1 MLNQMQRKAMKKRV
15 LVVGDIMLDTYR
27 FGDVSRISPEAPV
40 PVFLEKDR
48 TKLSP
53 GGAANVAINVAAIGV
68 AVDVLSVVGNDEAGV
83 TLVKLLDNAGINT
96 DCIST
101 MTDRC
106 TTHKIRYIAQ
116 NNQQIMRSDKEDS
129 TEILLDACVKALEN
143 LERDVDKYGLILL
156 SDYKKGLLS
165 YDLTQR
171 IIGIAKKNKV
181 PVYIDVKDSN
191 TRKYKGAT
199 LLKPNRKELS
209 DLTGMSVKT
218 LDEVETAA
226 IYLCNIAECDYVL
239 TTLGADGMLL
249 TDRKQVIKKIKSVA
263 REVYD
268 VTGAGDT
275 SLAYLAAEIVFGH
288 DIEYAMEVSNVAAG
302 IQVGKVGT
310 SVVYPEEVSTE
321 LSKQNSLVSR
331 TVFTNGCFDILHAGH
346 VSYLKKARELGDR
359 LVVGINSDESVRR
372 LKGDE
377 RPINK
382 LEDRI
387 AVLSALDC
395 VDEVIPFEEDTP
407 LELIKRVHPD
417 VLVKG
422 DDYTVDNIVGADFV
436 LSYGG
441 DVKTIPLLQ
450 GRSTTGIVSRMR
462 GE

>member
-1 MLNQMQRKAMKKRV
+1 MSEKMIKKRI
-15 LVVGDIMLDTYR
+15 LVVGDVMLDTYR

-53 GGAANVAINVAAIGV
+53 GGAANVAINVAAIGIS
-68 AVDVLSVVGNDEAGV
+68 VDIMSVVGNDEAGI
-83 TLVKLLDNAGINT
+83 TLVSLLDKGGINT
-96 DCIST
+96 EYIST
-101 MTDRC
+101 MADRC

-129 TEILLDACVKALEN
+129 TEISLNVSKKALDS
-143 LERDVDKYGLILL
+143 LESDIDKYGLILL

-171 IIGIAKKNKV
+171 IIGIAKSNEV
-181 PVYIDVKDSN
+181 PVYIDVKDPN

-209 DLTGMSVKT
+209 DLSGMVVKT
-218 LDEVETAA
+218 LDEAEAAA
-226 IYLCNIAECDYVL
+226 IHLCNIAECDYVL

-249 TDRKQVIKKIKSVA
+249 ADREKVIKQIKSVA

-275 SLAYLAAEIVFGH
+275 SLAYLAAEIVLGH
-288 DIEYAMEVSNVAAG
+288 DLEYAMEVSNVAAG

-310 SVVYPEEVSTE
+310 SVVYPEEVSAE
-321 LSKQNSLVSR
+321 FSKQKSLRSR

-372 LKGDE
+372 LKGNE

-382 LEDRI
+382 LEDRV

-422 DDYTVDNIVGADFV
+422 DDYTVENIVGADFV

-450 GRSTTGIVSRMR
+450 GRSTTEIVKRMR

>member
-1 MLNQMQRKAMKKRV
+1 MSEIIMNKRIM
-15 LVVGDIMLDTYR
+15 VVGDIMLDTYR
-27 FGDVSRISPEAPV
+27 FGEVSRISPEAPV

-48 TKLSP
+48 IKLSP

-68 AVDVLSVVGNDEAGV
+68 PVDVLSVVGDDEAGV
-83 TLVKLLDNAGINT
+83 SLVRLLNDAGINT
-96 DCIST
+96 DCILT
-101 MTDRC
+101 IAERC

-129 TEILLDACVKALEN
+129 TEVFVDVCEKVLN
-143 LERDVDKYGLILL
+143 RLERDIDKYGLILL

-181 PVYIDVKDSN
+181 PVYIDVKDPN
-191 TRKYKGAT
+191 TEKYRGAT

-209 DLTGMSVKT
+209 DLSGMSVKT
-218 LDEVETAA
+218 IDEAENAA
-226 IYLCNIAECDYVL
+226 IHLCNIAECNYVL

-249 TDRKQVIKKIKSVA
+249 VNRNQVLKKIESVA

-275 SLAYLAAEIVFGH
+275 SLAYLAAEIVMGH
-288 DIEYAMEVSNVAAG
+288 DLEYAMEISNVAAG

-310 SVVYPEEVSTE
+310 SVVYPEEVRAE
-321 LSKQNSLVSR
+321 LSKQKSIGSR
-331 TVFTNGCFDILHAGH
+331 IVFTNGCFDILHAGH
-346 VSYLKKARELGDR
+346 VSYLKKAKELGDR

-372 LKGDE
+372 LKGNG

-422 DDYTVDNIVGADFV
+422 NDYTVENIVGADFV

-450 GRSTTGIVSRMR
+450 GRSTTGIAKRMR

>member
-1 MLNQMQRKAMKKRV
+1 MSEKMIKKRI
-15 LVVGDIMLDTYR
+15 LVVGDVMLDTYR

-53 GGAANVAINVAAIGV
+53 GGAANVAINVAAIGIS
-68 AVDVLSVVGNDEAGV
+68 VDIMSVVGNDEAGI
-83 TLVKLLDNAGINT
+83 TLVSLLDKGGINT
-96 DCIST
+96 EYIST
-101 MTDRC
+101 MADRC

-129 TEILLDACVKALEN
+129 TEISLNVSKKALDS
-143 LERDVDKYGLILL
+143 LESDIDKYGLILL

-171 IIGIAKKNKV
+171 IIGIAKSNEV
-181 PVYIDVKDSN
+181 PVYIDVKDLN

-209 DLTGMSVKT
+209 DLSGMVVKT
-218 LDEVETAA
+218 LDEAEAAA
-226 IYLCNIAECDYVL
+226 IHLCNIAECDYVL

-249 TDRKQVIKKIKSVA
+249 ADREKVIKQIKSVA

-275 SLAYLAAEIVFGH
+275 SLAYLAAEIVLGH
-288 DIEYAMEVSNVAAG
+288 DLEYAMEVSNVAAG

-310 SVVYPEEVSTE
+310 SVVYPEEVSAE
-321 LSKQNSLVSR
+321 FSKQKSLRSR

-372 LKGDE
+372 LKGNE

-382 LEDRI
+382 LEDRV

-422 DDYTVDNIVGADFV
+422 DDYTVENIVGADFV

-450 GRSTTGIVSRMR
+450 GRSTTEIVKRMR

>member
-1 MLNQMQRKAMKKRV
+1 MSEKMIKKRI
-15 LVVGDIMLDTYR
+15 LVVGDVMLDTYR

-53 GGAANVAINVAAIGV
+53 GGAANVAINVAAIGIS
-68 AVDVLSVVGNDEAGV
+68 VDIMSVVGNDEAGI
-83 TLVKLLDNAGINT
+83 TLVSLLDKGGINT
-96 DCIST
+96 EYIST
-101 MTDRC
+101 MADRC

-129 TEILLDACVKALEN
+129 TEISLNVSKKALDS
-143 LERDVDKYGLILL
+143 LESDIDKYGLILL

-171 IIGIAKKNKV
+171 IIGIAKSNEV
-181 PVYIDVKDSN
+181 PVYIDVKDPN

-209 DLTGMSVKT
+209 DLSGMVVKT
-218 LDEVETAA
+218 LDEAEAAA
-226 IYLCNIAECDYVL
+226 IHLCNIAECDYVL

-249 TDRKQVIKKIKSVA
+249 ADREKVIKQIKSVA

-275 SLAYLAAEIVFGH
+275 SLAYLAAEIVLGH
-288 DIEYAMEVSNVAAG
+288 DLEYAMEVSNVAAG

-310 SVVYPEEVSTE
+310 SVVYPEEVSAE
-321 LSKQNSLVSR
+321 FSKQKSLRSR

-372 LKGDE
+372 LKGNE

-382 LEDRI
+382 LEDRV

-395 VDEVIPFEEDTP
+395 VDEGVPLDEDTP

-422 DDYTVDNIVGADFV
+422 DDYTVENIVGADFV

-450 GRSTTGIVSRMR
+450 GRSTTEIVKRMR

>member
-1 MLNQMQRKAMKKRV
+1 MSEIIKRIM
-15 LVVGDIMLDTYR
+15 VVGDIMLDTYR
-27 FGDVSRISPEAPV
+27 FGEVSRISPEAPV

-48 TKLSP
+48 IKLSP

-68 AVDVLSVVGNDEAGV
+68 PVDVLSVVGDDDAGV
-83 TLVKLLDNAGINT
+83 SLVRLLNDAGINT
-96 DCIST
+96 DCILT
-101 MTDRC
+101 IAERC
-106 TTHKIRYIAQ
+106 TTQKIRYIAQ
-116 NNQQIMRSDKEDS
+116 NNQQIMRADKEDS
-129 TEILLDACVKALEN
+129 TEVFVDVCEKVLN
-143 LERDVDKYGLILL
+143 RLERDIDKYGLILL

-171 IIGIAKKNKV
+171 IIGIAKENKV
-181 PVYIDVKDSN
+181 PVYIDVKDPN
-191 TRKYKGAT
+191 TEKYRGAT

-209 DLTGMSVKT
+209 DLSGMSVKT
-218 LDEVETAA
+218 IDEAENAA
-226 IYLCNIAECDYVL
+226 IHLCNIAECNYVL

-249 TDRKQVIKKIKSVA
+249 VNRNQVLKKIESVA

-275 SLAYLAAEIVFGH
+275 SLAYLAAEIVLGH
-288 DIEYAMEVSNVAAG
+288 DLEYAMEISNVAAG

-310 SVVYPEEVSTE
+310 SVVYPEEVRAE
-321 LSKQNSLVSR
+321 LSKQKLIGSR
-331 TVFTNGCFDILHAGH
+331 IVFTNGCFDILHAGH
-346 VSYLKKARELGDR
+346 VSYLKKAKELGDR

-372 LKGDE
+372 LKGNG

-422 DDYTVDNIVGADFV
+422 NDYTVENIVGADFV

-450 GRSTTGIVSRMR
+450 GRSTTGIAKRMR

>member
-1 MLNQMQRKAMKKRV
+1 MSEIIMNKRIM
-15 LVVGDIMLDTYR
+15 VVGDIMLDTYR
-27 FGDVSRISPEAPV
+27 FGEVSRISPEAPV

-48 TKLSP
+48 IKLSP

-68 AVDVLSVVGNDEAGV
+68 PVDVLSVVGDDEAGV
-83 TLVKLLDNAGINT
+83 SLVRLLNDAGINA
-96 DCIST
+96 DCILT
-101 MTDRC
+101 IAERC

-129 TEILLDACVKALEN
+129 TEVFVDVCEKVLKN
-143 LERDVDKYGLILL
+143 LERDIDKYGLILL

-181 PVYIDVKDSN
+181 PVYIDVKDPN
-191 TRKYKGAT
+191 TEKYRGAT

-209 DLTGMSVKT
+209 DLSGMSVKT
-218 LDEVETAA
+218 IDEAENAA
-226 IYLCNIAECDYVL
+226 IHLCNIAECNYVL

-249 TDRKQVIKKIKSVA
+249 VNRNQVLKKIESVA

-275 SLAYLAAEIVFGH
+275 SLAYLAAEIVLGH
-288 DIEYAMEVSNVAAG
+288 DLEYAMEISNVAAG

-310 SVVYPEEVSTE
+310 SVVYPEEVRAE
-321 LSKQNSLVSR
+321 LSKQKFIRSR
-331 TVFTNGCFDILHAGH
+331 IVFTNGCFDILHAGH
-346 VSYLKKARELGDR
+346 VSYLKKAKELGDR

-372 LKGDE
+372 LKGNG

-422 DDYTVDNIVGADFV
+422 NDYTVENIVGADFV

-450 GRSTTGIVSRMR
+450 GRSTTGIAKRMR

>member
-1 MLNQMQRKAMKKRV
+1 MSEIIMNKRIM
-15 LVVGDIMLDTYR
+15 VVGDIMLDTYR
-27 FGDVSRISPEAPV
+27 FGEVSRISPEAPV

-48 TKLSP
+48 IKLSP

-68 AVDVLSVVGNDEAGV
+68 PVDVLSVVGDDEAGV
-83 TLVKLLDNAGINT
+83 TLVKLLNDAGINT
-96 DCIST
+96 DYILT
-101 MTDRC
+101 IAEKC

-116 NNQQIMRSDKEDS
+116 NNQQIMRSDREDS
-129 TEILLDACVKALEN
+129 TEIFVDVCEKVLN
-143 LERDVDKYGLILL
+143 RLERDIDKYGLILL

-171 IIGIAKKNKV
+171 IIGIAKKNNV
-181 PVYIDVKDSN
+181 PVYIDVKDPN
-191 TRKYKGAT
+191 TEKYRGAT

-209 DLTGMSVKT
+209 DLSGMSVKT
-218 LDEVETAA
+218 IDEAENAA
-226 IYLCNIAECDYVL
+226 IHLCNIAECNYVL

-249 TDRKQVIKKIKSVA
+249 VNRNQVLKRIESVA

-275 SLAYLAAEIVFGH
+275 SLAYLAAEIVLGH
-288 DIEYAMEVSNVAAG
+288 DLEYAMEISNVAAG

-310 SVVYPEEVSTE
+310 SVVYPEEVRAA
-321 LSKQNSLVSR
+321 LSKQILIGSR
-331 TVFTNGCFDILHAGH
+331 IVFTNGCFDILHAGH

-372 LKGDE
+372 LKGDG

-422 DDYTVDNIVGADFV
+422 NDYTVENIVGADFV

-450 GRSTTGIVSRMR
+450 GRSTTGIAKRMR